1 MKGWKKLFE
10 GDRVDFWETP
20 KGEDGKSEIVL
31 VIGGTHQYLD
41 IQVFSELTHG
51 TGVVSNQL
59 FKPKDGC
66 YQ

>member
-41 IQVFSELTHG
+41 TQVFSELQIAADTVQRG
-51 TGVVSNQL
+51 RNKPDGV
-59 FKPKDGC
+59 C

>member
-10 GDRVDFWETP
+10 GDHVDFWETP

-51 TGVVSNQL
+51 TGVVSHQL
-59 FKPKDGC
+59 FRPKDGC

>member
-1 MKGWKKLFE
+1 MKGWKNLYE
-10 GDRVDFWETP
+10 GDRIDFWETP

-51 TGVVSNQL
+51 TGVVSHQL
-59 FKPKDGC
+59 FRPKDGC